1 MAIVMAR
8 LLARKASGLSA
19 INRVPQDLVDKVVE
33 IGANGKRYCKLCGR
47 GPYTKAGMFRHLIKV
62 HFDDLTDLIESYK
75 ASKPKRKQHHET
87 DMATIS
93 FKLDR
98 ELLEKLEAY
107 TKANGLTKSEVIRE
121 ALEEYLAKEGMA

>member
-19 INRVPQDLVDKVVE
+19 INRVPQDLVDRIVE
-33 IGANGKRYCKLCGR
+33 VSVNGKRYCKLCGR
-47 GPYTKAGMFRHLIKV
+47 GPYTKAGMFQHLVKV

-75 ASKPKRKQHHET
+75 ASKQQKKQHET
-87 DMATIS
+87 DMVTIS

-121 ALEEYLAKEGMA
+121 ALEEYLTKEGM

>member
-33 IGANGKRYCKLCGR
+33 IAPNGKRYCKLCGK
-47 GPYTKAGMFRHLIKV
+47 GPYTKAGMFHHLTRV
-62 HFDDLTDLIESYK
+62 HYDDLTNLIESYK
-75 ASKPKRKQHHET
+75 ASKQQKKQHET
-87 DMATIS
+87 DMVTIS

-121 ALEEYLAKEGMA
+121 ALDEYLTKEGM